1 MSAEDPTGTP
11 DAEPAPPRGGQVI
24 HARQARVLAREAFA
38 SAGLPAE
45 AAEQVADALVIT
57 SLRGID
63 THGLRLLP
71 QYLTELT
78 TGVARATASSIVVRD
93 RGAGLLMDA
102 DGSLG
107 VLAGLSAARLAAER
121 AAEFGVAAVGVRNSN
136 HFGAASVYTRQLAR
150 QGLVGIALTS
160 AASRVAPYGGI
171 EPLFGTNPI
180 SVAAGGGDEEFALDM
195 ATSQVCFGEVKQRR
209 AEGHG
214 LDGGW
219 ATDRQGRPTSDPEE
233 AYALSP
239 LGGYKGQGLAMAVTL
254 LGAVLTGTAPD
265 WRLAQVG
272 AGGAGR
278 SRGIGHLVLALD
290 PAAFTG
296 TEDFGAGLTDL
307 LATVRTAAA
316 ATDGPVLAPGDPQ
329 RAHER
334 YRETRGIPLDS
345 RTAAVLAEQ
354 AERLGVPGPVPASGP
369 VGGTVRVATAAPG
382 PGACDGNAF
391 SASTASAPSTASTA
405 STASEE
411 VSA

>member
-11 DAEPAPPRGGQVI
+11 DGAPAPPHGGHVI
-24 HARQARVLAREAFA
+24 HARRARLLAREAFA
-38 SAGLPAE
+38 SAGLPAG
-45 AAEQVADALVIT
+45 AAEQVADALVTT
-57 SLRGID
+57 SLRGVD

-71 QYLTELT
+71 QYLTELA
-78 TGVARATASSIVVRD
+78 TGVARAQASPAVVRD
-93 RGAGLLMDA
+93 RGAGLLLDA

-121 AAEFGVAAVGVRNSN
+121 AAQFGVAAVGVRNSN

-180 SVAAGGGDEEFALDM
+180 SVAAGGGDGEFALDM

-209 AEGHG
+209 AEGRG
-214 LDGGW
+214 LDTGW
-219 ATDRQGRPTSDPEE
+219 ATDRQGRPTPDPEE

-290 PAAFTG
+290 PAAFAG
-296 TEDFGAGLTDL
+296 TEEFGTGLADL
-307 LATVRTAAA
+307 LTTVRTSAAA
-316 ATDGPVLAPGDPQ
+316 ADGPVLAPGDPQ

-334 YRETRGIPLDS
+334 DREVRGIPLDT
-345 RTAAVLAEQ
+345 RTAAVLSEL
-354 AERLGVPGPVPASGP
+354 AERLGVPGPVPGS
-369 VGGTVRVATAAPG
+369 AP
-382 PGACDGNAF
+382 
-391 SASTASAPSTASTA
+391 SAASAPSTAS
-405 STASEE
+405 EE
-411 VSA
+411 VAA